1 MKRKGAK
8 GKYTPELVEE
18 ICNAISLEGSDRSG
32 WEGRISE
39 ETFYAWLK
47 DKSEFSE
54 VVQASKAEYRKNLPE
69 ADKRQAR
76 KAFVAYL
83 HGTME
88 RVIITKETGRTERN
102 GEYEKETVTRIPIG
116 IPKWAIERVLGK
128 NQLSELD
135 ALCVLVEAGWL
146 PREVL
151 NIAVS
156 ELDKLRNTMQDVFA
170 GILPSGADT
179 PKPGLTDETAAA
191 IRAKILGIES
201 LPPADARS
209 RSNFAPGKS
218 SQ

>member
-1 MKRKGAK
+1 LGVTKRKGGAK
-8 GKYTPELVEE
+8 GKYTPELVED
-18 ICNAISLEGSDRSG
+18 ICTAIALEGSDQSG
-32 WEGRISE
+32 WEGRIAKD
-39 ETFYAWLK
+39 TFYTWLVE
-47 DKSEFSE
+47 KSDFPDL
-54 VVQASKAEYRKNLPE
+54 VQAAKAEYRKNLPE
-69 ADKRQAR
+69 TDKRQAR
-76 KAFVAYL
+76 KAFVGYL
-83 HGTME
+83 YGEME
-88 RVIITKETGRTERN
+88 RVITVQERGRSERN
-102 GEYEKETVTRIPIG
+102 GEYEKEIVTRIPIG

-191 IRAKILGIES
+191 IRAKILGIGNHTNPYIADES
-201 LPPADARS
+201 ALT
-209 RSNFAPGKS
+209 
-218 SQ
+218 

>member
-1 MKRKGAK
+1 VTKRKGAK
-8 GKYTPELVEE
+8 GKYTPELVED
-18 ICNAISLEGSDRSG
+18 ICTAIALEGSDRSG

-39 ETFYAWLK
+39 DTFYAWLK
-47 DKSEFSE
+47 DKSEFFE

-69 ADKRQAR
+69 VDKRQAR

-83 HGTME
+83 YGTME
-88 RVIITKETGRTERN
+88 RVIITKETGKTERN

-116 IPKWAIERVLGK
+116 IPKWAIERVLGGK
-128 NQLSELD
+128 SSELE

-156 ELDKLRNTMQDVFA
+156 ELDKLKNTMQDVFA

-191 IRAKILGIES
+191 IRAKILGIENHTN
-201 LPPADARS
+201 PYIADESALT
-209 RSNFAPGKS
+209 
-218 SQ
+218 